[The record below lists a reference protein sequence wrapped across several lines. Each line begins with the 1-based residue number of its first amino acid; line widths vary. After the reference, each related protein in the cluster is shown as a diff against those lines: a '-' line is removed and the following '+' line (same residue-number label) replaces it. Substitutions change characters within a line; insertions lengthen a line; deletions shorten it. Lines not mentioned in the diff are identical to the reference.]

1 MGKSEAALQAQVD
14 ALTKIVT
21 AFVNKPMQK
30 AITGT
35 TYVAKNEGTR
45 VRQTMNTAEVTAK
58 LSELTRSPEL
68 KKWDPGSNHRVLRGS
83 DDLDAIEHHGQ
94 TRSQDSGQS
103 RQGLRICQ
111 RGRADQTA
119 LSRIPAPN
127 H

>member
-1 MGKSEAALQAQVD
+1 MAMGEGKAVPGVSQSGNGGQMGKSEAALQAQVD

-45 VRQTMNTAEVTAK
+45 VRQTMNSAEVTAK

-68 KKWDPGSNHRVLRGS
+68 KKS
-83 DDLDAIEHHGQ
+83 DRDLITGYYEGRTNLDAIEH
-94 TRSQDSGQS
+94 
-103 RQGLRICQ
+103 L
-111 RGRADQTA
+111 
-119 LSRIPAPN
+119 LK
-127 H
+127 